1 MKRLLVF
8 VFAVVLFWS
17 CKKRKTV
24 HFEGLMMSNTNI
36 VYFKSHVTTWDMEDY
51 NVNSTYE
58 MNSGYP
64 GNEIPISVGENYVS
78 VRNSRAKKDDIIP
91 LSLVAFCDSTL
102 TITGT
107 TLGAN
112 ITDTIQC
119 DFELSLGFFVDD
131 VLVEERIISNSS
143 NEIIQMYEGREDILQ
158 KTINFTVP

>member
-8 VFAVVLFWS
+8 VFAVALLGS

-102 TITGT
+102 TIT
-107 TLGAN
+107 
-112 ITDTIQC
+112 DTIQC

-143 NEIIQMYEGREDILQ
+143 NEIIQMLEGREDILQ

>member
-8 VFAVVLFWS
+8 VFAVTLLGS

-102 TITGT
+102 TIT
-107 TLGAN
+107 
-112 ITDTIQC
+112 DTIQC

-143 NEIIQMYEGREDILQ
+143 NEMIQMYEGREDILQ
-158 KTINFTVP
+158 KTINFIVP

>member
-8 VFAVVLFWS
+8 VFAVVLLGS

-102 TITGT
+102 TIT
-107 TLGAN
+107 
-112 ITDTIQC
+112 DTIQC

-143 NEIIQMYEGREDILQ
+143 NEIIQMNEGREDILQ

>member
-1 MKRLLVF
+1 M
-8 VFAVVLFWS
+8 
-17 CKKRKTV
+17 
-24 HFEGLMMSNTNI
+24 
-36 VYFKSHVTTWDMEDY
+36 
-51 NVNSTYE
+51 
-58 MNSGYP
+58 
-64 GNEIPISVGENYVS
+64 GENYVS

-119 DFELSLGFFVDD
+119 DFEMVLGFFVDD

>member
-8 VFAVVLFWS
+8 VFAVILFAS
-17 CKKRKTV
+17 CNKRKTV
-24 HFEGLMMSNTNI
+24 HFEVMMMSNTNI

-102 TITGT
+102 TIT
-107 TLGAN
+107 
-112 ITDTIQC
+112 DTIQC
-119 DFELSLGFFVDD
+119 NFELSLGFFVDD

-143 NEIIQMYEGREDILQ
+143 NEIIQMNEGREDILQ